1 MDKFWRIRCS
11 NWEVEQF
18 DRRQIEYVMN
28 DVLVVSYIFLR
39 LVKVKVEKRKVFR
52 IVCIF
57 EDFRSDEK
65 NVSGYLGVGLIQDQI
80 GIKLFFDNFL
90 GNSIIDRCYLIL
102 FEEEFYIIYFRRIMD
117 SIEFGVIEDEEKFIE
132 NRSYE
137 NKNKVNFFNKIVI
150 FFVV

>member
-11 NWEVEQF
+11 NWEVDQF

-65 NVSGYLGVGLIQDQI
+65 NISGYLGVGLIQYQI
-80 GIKLFFDNFL
+80 GIKLFFDSYL
-90 GNSIIDRCYLIL
+90 GNSIIERCCLIL
-102 FEEEFYIIYFRRIMD
+102 FEEEFDIIYFRRIMD
-117 SIEFGVIEDEEKFIE
+117 SIEYGVIED
-132 NRSYE
+132 
-137 NKNKVNFFNKIVI
+137 
-150 FFVV
+150 